1 MARLYL
7 VRHGEPTGSWGTSA
21 DLDPGL
27 SPLGHE
33 QAAAAA
39 DRLRLLT
46 PRQIVTSP
54 LRRAAETA
62 APLASALSMKAEV
75 VDRVAEI
82 PSPANIALQGRSE
95 WLREVMSRT
104 WEDVEP
110 GLVRWRQAALDYL
123 MSLSADTA
131 VFSHYVLINVAVGA
145 AIGDERVHCFAPTHA
160 SVTVLDTNGR
170 GLTLVELG
178 ATGTSAIR

>member
-1 MARLYL
+1 
-7 VRHGEPTGSWGTSA
+7 
-21 DLDPGL
+21 
-27 SPLGHE
+27 
-33 QAAAAA
+33 
-39 DRLRLLT
+39 
-46 PRQIVTSP
+46 
-54 LRRAAETA
+54 
-62 APLASALSMKAEV
+62 MKAEV

-82 PSPANIALQGRSE
+82 PSPATIAMQARGD

-104 WEDVEP
+104 WEDVDP

-178 ATGTSAIR
+178 ATGASAIR